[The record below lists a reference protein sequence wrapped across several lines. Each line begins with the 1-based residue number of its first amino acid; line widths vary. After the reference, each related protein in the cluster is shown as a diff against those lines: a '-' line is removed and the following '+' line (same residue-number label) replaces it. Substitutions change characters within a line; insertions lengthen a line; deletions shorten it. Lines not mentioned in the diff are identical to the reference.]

1 MDLLQ
6 PMMAALEPVTFVHI
20 VLGVVLGIT
29 VGAIP
34 GLTGSM
40 LIALSLPFT
49 FSMTPVNA
57 ICLLVS
63 MYVGAVSGSLITAV
77 LMRMPGTAA
86 SVMTTFDGYP
96 MTLQGKAGRAL
107 GLGIAASFVGGVLS
121 WIVLVLLARPLSV
134 VAVRFTPFDFFAM
147 VMMALALLVLLSKG
161 HMVKGLIAGF
171 LGMLI
176 SLPGIDPI
184 GGNYRFTFGLN
195 ELRDG
200 FPLLPVLVGLFAG
213 NQVLAEVLRA
223 PGGPGGGLARQRLHG
238 MYMSLA
244 DMRRFAGNMLR
255 SSAIGTW
262 IGILP
267 GVGANIGSAVAYSVA
282 KSVSR
287 KPEEFGKGSE
297 EGVVASESANNAT
310 VGGALVP
317 LFALGIPG
325 SVIDAILIGG
335 LIIHGLQPGP
345 GLYRSNPDFVNTI
358 LAAVLVANI
367 LMLGVMYLATG
378 WIARI
383 AAIPKQFLMPS
394 ILVLC
399 VLGSYALTNS
409 WSTVVIM
416 LVFTL
421 VGFAMERKRYP
432 LAPMVV
438 GLVLAP
444 IAETSLRKALMY
456 TDGAFLPLL
465 WAPVPILC
473 AALTAG
479 MFILMKRM
487 DRNA

>member
-1 MDLLQ
+1 ML
-6 PMMAALEPVTFVHI
+6 AALEPVTLLHI
-20 VLGVVLGIT
+20 ALGVVLGIV

-96 MTLQGKAGRAL
+96 MTQQGKAGRAL
-107 GLGIAASFVGGVLS
+107 GLGIAASFVGGILS
-121 WIVLVLLARPLSV
+121 WVVLVLLARPLSV
-134 VAVRFTPFDFFAM
+134 LAVRFTPFDFFAM
-147 VMMALALLVLLSKG
+147 VMMALLLLVLLSQG
-161 HMVKGLIAGF
+161 NMIKGLIAGF
-171 LGMLI
+171 LGMLV

-184 GGNYRFTFGLN
+184 GGNYRFTFGIP

-200 FPLLPVLVGLFAG
+200 FQLLPVLVGLFAG

-223 PGGPGGGLARQRLHG
+223 PDAMGGGGVRQRLDG
-238 MYMSLA
+238 MFMSLA
-244 DMRRFAGNMLR
+244 DLRRHAGNMVR

-287 KPEEFGKGSE
+287 TPQKFGKGAE
-297 EGVVASESANNAT
+297 EGVVASEAANNAT

-345 GLYRSNPDFVNTI
+345 ALYRTNPDFVNTI
-358 LAAVLVANI
+358 LAAVLIANV
-367 LMLGVMYLATG
+367 LMLAVMYIATG

-383 AAIPKQFLMPS
+383 AAIPKRLIMPA

-399 VLGSYALTNS
+399 ILGSYALSNS
-409 WSTVVIM
+409 WSSVVVMLIFTVI
-416 LVFTL
+416 
-421 VGFAMERKRYP
+421 GFGMERRSYP
-432 LAPMVV
+432 LAPMVI

-456 TDGAFLPLL
+456 TDGAVLPLL
-465 WAPVPILC
+465 WAPVPLVC

-479 MFILMKRM
+479 MFLLMRRM
-487 DRNA
+487 NHHG

>member
-1 MDLLQ
+1 MDFLDPMLAAFQ
-6 PMMAALEPVTFVHI
+6 PLTFLHI
-20 VLGVVLGIT
+20 LLGVVLGIV

-121 WIVLVLLARPLSV
+121 WVVLVLLARPLSIM
-134 VAVRFTPFDFFAM
+134 AVRFTPFDFFAM

-161 HMVKGLIAGF
+161 QMIKGLIAGF
-171 LGMLI
+171 LGMLV

-184 GGNYRFTFGLN
+184 GGNYRFTFGISD
-195 ELRDG
+195 LRDG

-223 PGGPGGGLARQRLHG
+223 PGDPGGGAVRQRLTG

-244 DMRRFAGNMLR
+244 DLRRHSGNMLR

-282 KSVSR
+282 KSVSHT
-287 KPEEFGKGSE
+287 PHEFGKGSE

-358 LAAVLVANI
+358 LAAVLIANV
-367 LMLGVMYLATG
+367 LMLGVMYMATG

-383 AAIPKQFLMPS
+383 AAIPKQLLMPA

-399 VLGSYALTNS
+399 ILGSYALSNS
-409 WSTVVIM
+409 WSSVVVM

-432 LAPMVV
+432 LAPMVI

-473 AALTAG
+473 ALLTAG
-479 MFILMKRM
+479 MFVLMKRM
-487 DRNA
+487 DKNV